1 MRISRY
7 TDYAFRVLMYL
18 AVNNSERV
26 TMAEIASYYD
36 ISHEHLRKVVH
47 QLSTLDYINT
57 YIGKGGGME
66 LKKSPPKINLG
77 KVFMEFEGINPL
89 IDCHE
94 ANCLLRL
101 SCDLNHVF
109 AKAQRAFLDEVKQ
122 HTLADLLQNARMAKT
137 LFNSERTF

>member
-1 MRISRY
+1 MRINRY
-7 TDYAFRVLMYL
+7 TDYAYRVLMYL
-18 AVNNSERV
+18 AVNNSERA
-26 TMAEIASYYD
+26 TMAGIASYYG

-47 QLSTLDYINT
+47 QLSTLGYINT

-66 LKKSPPKINLG
+66 LKKAPAKINLG

-89 IDCHE
+89 IDCYE
-94 ANCLLRL
+94 ANCPLRA

-122 HTLADLLQNARMAKT
+122 HTLAALLQNTRMAKT
-137 LFNSERTF
+137 LMNP

>member
-1 MRISRY
+1 MRINRY
-7 TDYAFRVLMYL
+7 TDYAYRVLMYL
-18 AVNNSERV
+18 AVNNSERA
-26 TMAEIASYYD
+26 TMAGIASYYG

-47 QLSTLDYINT
+47 QLSTLGYINT

-66 LKKSPPKINLG
+66 LKKAPAKINLG

-89 IDCHE
+89 IDCYG
-94 ANCLLRL
+94 ANCPLRA

-122 HTLADLLQNARMAKT
+122 HTLADLLQNTRMAKT
-137 LFNSERTF
+137 LMNP